1 MLRLTRNPSQENDVY
16 RCIDSSIS
24 HHDFYFEEN
33 KKTLGKVLSSLPSAN
48 LKRKF
53 SIDGGDLQNLDV
65 PSKIPRKG
73 LLQPFTCCPFWFFV
87 IAAVFILEEKTY
99 DFC

>member
-24 HHDFYFEEN
+24 HHDFYSEEN

-53 SIDGGDLQNLDV
+53 STDGGDLQNLDV
-65 PSKIPRKG
+65 PSKIHRKG
-73 LLQPFTCCPFWFFV
+73 LLQPLTGSQFFFLIACCFYFRG
-87 IAAVFILEEKTY
+87 EKNLQ
-99 DFC
+99 F